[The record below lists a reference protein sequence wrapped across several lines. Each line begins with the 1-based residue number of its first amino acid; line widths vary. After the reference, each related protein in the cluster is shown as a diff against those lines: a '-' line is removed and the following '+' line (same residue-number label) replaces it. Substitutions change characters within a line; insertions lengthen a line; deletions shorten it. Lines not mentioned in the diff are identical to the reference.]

1 MECVIRTTPMTPEH
15 WPQVRAIYAAG
26 IETGH
31 ATFETRPPS
40 WQTFDAGK
48 LAGHRFVVVDSDAQV
63 LGWVVASR
71 ASDRDV
77 YSGVVEHSVYVL
89 PSAQGRGVG
98 RLLLDELAASTEAAG
113 IWTIQSGIFPEN
125 VASLRLHEAAGFQV
139 VGVRHRLG
147 QMSYGPLAQQWRDV
161 ILIERRSATAGV

>member
-1 MECVIRTTPMTPEH
+1 
-15 WPQVRAIYAAG
+15 
-26 IETGH
+26 
-31 ATFETRPPS
+31 
-40 WQTFDAGK
+40 
-48 LAGHRFVVVDSDAQV
+48 
-63 LGWVVASR
+63 
-71 ASDRDV
+71 V

-113 IWTIQSGIFPEN
+113 IWPIQSGIFPEN

-147 QMSYGPLAQQWRDV
+147 RMSYGPLAQQWRDV